1 MQRFE
6 QANYFFH
13 QGTNFQSYEYLGAHV
28 IITPSSYEY
37 TFRVW
42 APNAESVR
50 VVGDFSDW
58 DRGIAMNRITSS
70 GIWELVLEKGSSL
83 EGSAYKYLIEAQD
96 GRRLLKGD
104 PYAFYSRGS
113 DDGASIITHP
123 STYQFHDDMWLKHRR
138 NTISSK
144 DGKYLEMPMNIYEV
158 HFASFLRKEDN
169 SYFSY
174 REMAE
179 LLIPYAKNMGYT
191 HIELLPLAEYPYD
204 GSWGYQ
210 VCGFYAPTSRF
221 GTPDDFKYF
230 VDVAHQ
236 SGIGILLDWV
246 PAHFPKDAWGLY
258 EFDGQP
264 LYEYQDRQRM
274 ESDSWGTRYFDL
286 GRPEIQSFLISNAL
300 YFLREFHIDGL
311 RVDAVA
317 SMLYLDYDRKP
328 GEWHTN
334 SFGGRESLEGIAFFK
349 KLNQAVLSEFP
360 DCLMIAE
367 ESTDFKGVT
376 HPVSEGCLGFSMKWN
391 MGFAND
397 LYAYVSHDPIYRKY
411 HHTALNFPIMYA
423 FKENYILPISH
434 DEVVHGKCSY
444 VNKMYGSYEDKF
456 LQARAALLLTMCY
469 PGKKMLFMGTEY
481 AQFREWD
488 YDNSLE
494 WFMLDYA
501 KHKQFR
507 DYVAS
512 LNRFYLKTKPLWSLD
527 FREDGFSWIDADDY
541 ERNAVSFYR
550 YDSSGKRVGVFI
562 TFSGAEENFE
572 LEIPKNLELEIL
584 FQSSPYETANIS
596 YHFENKTKIA
606 RIHLGAFSGI
616 VFKFRSPKTKIQLK
630 K

>member
-1 MQRFE
+1 MDKFE
-6 QANYFFH
+6 QASYFFH
-13 QGTNFQSYEYLGAHV
+13 QGTNFHSYDYLGAHLSC
-28 IITPSSYEY
+28 SSPTFEY

-50 VVGDFSDW
+50 VVGDSCDW
-58 DRGIAMNRITSS
+58 DRGLSMRRITAS
-70 GIWELVLEKGSSL
+70 GIWELILESASSL
-83 EGSAYKYLIEAQD
+83 EGNAYKYLIEARD

-104 PYAFYSRGS
+104 PYAFSSRGM
-113 DDGASIITHP
+113 DDGASIVTHP
-123 STYQFHDDMWLKHRR
+123 SGFCFQDNAWLRHRR
-138 NTISSK
+138 NTVCERNGS
-144 DGKYLEMPMNIYEV
+144 YLEIPMNIYEV

-169 SYFSY
+169 SYLSY
-174 REMAE
+174 REMAD
-179 LLIPYAKNMGYT
+179 LLIPYVKNMGYT
-191 HIELLPLAEYPYD
+191 HIEFLPLAEYPYD

-210 VCGFYAPTSRF
+210 VCGFYALTSRF
-221 GTPDDFKYF
+221 GSADDFKYL
-230 VDVAHQ
+230 VDKAHQ

-264 LYEYQDRQRM
+264 LYEYQDPQRM

-300 YFLREFHIDGL
+300 YLLREFHIDGL

-317 SMLYLDYDRKP
+317 SMLYLDYDRRP

-334 SFGGRESLEGIAFFK
+334 TMGGRESLEGIAFFK
-349 KLNQAVLSEFP
+349 KLNAAVLSEFP

-367 ESTDFKGVT
+367 ESTDFKGVS
-376 HPVSEGCLGFSMKWN
+376 HPVSSDGLGFSMKWN

-397 LYAYVSHDPIYRKY
+397 LYAYISHDPIYRKY
-411 HHTALNFPIMYA
+411 HHSALNFPLMYA
-423 FKENYILPISH
+423 FRENYILPISH
-434 DEVVHGKCSY
+434 DEVVHGKLSY

-527 FREDGFSWIDADDY
+527 FSEEGFRWIDADDS

-550 YDSSGKRVGVFI
+550 YDTSGTRVGVII
-562 TFSGAEENFE
+562 TFSGAEQIFE
-572 LEIPKNLELEIL
+572 LEIPKNLELEVM
-584 FQSSPYETANIS
+584 FESSPYTSCNIN
-596 YHFENKTKIA
+596 YLFKNKTKIA

-616 VFKFRSPKTKIQLK
+616 VFRFKSTKTKIVLK